1 MNTDELLDRA
11 GNLKEALVVYASSPG
26 FARRLSQAM
35 SDFSGLGGGEQNQW
49 AEAVES
55 LLYDPD
61 QGGREPLLDRYLRT
75 NKNIE
80 PDERLVYEGW
90 RARNVIGV
98 FRVDARKG
106 ARLSLHNLIDQMDY
120 DSYATAGAEAIS
132 FVQRGGYVMT
142 RLVPI
147 GDLWTISGTMRLFG
161 PRDLPGVQ
169 TLAASLL
176 KRFPTLVFNNPANVE
191 QGRRIVGE
199 HHTTFLDLFGAH
211 IVSGTGG
218 DIIAAYRSFLNAC
231 SEASVAAN
239 PKASALVTAAEQI
252 APDDSFPPELAESD
266 DVALYHHPLMGV
278 SFLVCYGQVEAAYRT
293 PPANAQDP
301 AAEVLR
307 GYVEDKTVPGYVL
320 EDLAA
325 KYPDTV
331 DAAYRAALSSPGFR
345 WEHDGV
351 ALLLLHK
358 PNFTRDKELPGV
370 TPVPSSLIDAYRRLS

>member
-90 RARNVIGV
+90 RERNVIGV

-161 PRDLPGVQ
+161 PRDLPGVK

-176 KRFPTLVFNNPANVE
+176 KRFPTLVFNNPAKVE

-199 HHTTFLDLFGAH
+199 HHTTFLNLFDAH
-211 IVSGTGG
+211 MVSGTGA
-218 DIIAAYRSFLNAC
+218 DIIAAYRGFLDAC

-252 APDDSFPPELAESD
+252 APDDSFPPDLAESD

-278 SFLVCYGQVEAAYRT
+278 SFLVCYGQVEAAHRT
-293 PPANAQDP
+293 PPANAEDP

-351 ALLLLHK
+351 ALLRLHK

-370 TPVPSSLIDAYRRLS
+370 TPVPSSLIDEYRRLS